1 MNNQNMNNQNYQSLK
16 NKINVGNL
24 FISAGIAS
32 ASVISYQAYT
42 NKSIIKEFFKNPSL
56 IQEIASF
63 SEYTSNELCKPL
75 KKLLELNTDDT
86 RNLRVLEIGAGRG
99 HVTRHIIDTIIKYK
113 KNGDKV
119 TFDIIEYTKDF
130 EEDLLKIANSFEN
143 NKFKIN
149 VYVMDYINFRLPNNE
164 QFDIIISSLPEQT
177 LQLDVFEEVLNKYQ
191 VQIKNHGVVSRIR
204 YVIKLSWFKY
214 VLNKKKAKNLLKNQ
228 FLQEEFNENTNITTQ
243 EQTIYRNIP
252 PVTVFHNKITK
263 NYI

>member
-1 MNNQNMNNQNYQSLK
+1 
-16 NKINVGNL
+16 
-24 FISAGIAS
+24 
-32 ASVISYQAYT
+32 
-42 NKSIIKEFFKNPSL
+42 
-56 IQEIASF
+56 
-63 SEYTSNELCKPL
+63 
-75 KKLLELNTDDT
+75 
-86 RNLRVLEIGAGRG
+86 
-99 HVTRHIIDTIIKYK
+99 
-113 KNGDKV
+113 
-119 TFDIIEYTKDF
+119 
-130 EEDLLKIANSFEN
+130 
-143 NKFKIN
+143 
-149 VYVMDYINFRLPNNE
+149 MDYINFRLPNNE